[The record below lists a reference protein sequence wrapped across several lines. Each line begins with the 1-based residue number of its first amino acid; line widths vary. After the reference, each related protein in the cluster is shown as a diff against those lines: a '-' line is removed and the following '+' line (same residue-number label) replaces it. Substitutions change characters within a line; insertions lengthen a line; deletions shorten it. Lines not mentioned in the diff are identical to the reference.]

1 MLIYLHL
8 CFEFFRIGLFSFGGG
23 YATLPFLYHIA
34 DTYHWYTPQQLSDMI
49 AVSSITPG
57 PVGVN
62 VATFAGFS
70 TAGILG
76 ALLATTSVILPS
88 YVLVIIIS
96 KLLEKFK
103 TNKKVQAAIYGLKPA
118 GCGLLSAVALNIF
131 KDNVTGLFGVLLF
144 LILLFMSFQQK
155 RDPLFYLGISAIVGL
170 IAGHF
175 HLF

>member
-8 CFEFFRIGLFSFGGG
+8 CLEFFRIGLFSFGGG

-34 DTYHWYTPQQLSDMI
+34 DVYKWYTPQQLSDMI
-49 AVSSITPG
+49 AISSITPG

-76 ALLATTSVILPS
+76 SLIATTSVILPS

-96 KLLEKFK
+96 KLHEKFK
-103 TNKKVQAAIYGLKPA
+103 TNRKVQAAIYGLKPA
-118 GCGLLSAVALNIF
+118 GCGLLTAVALNIF
-131 KDNVTGLFGVLLF
+131 KDNVTGLFAFFFFAVLLG
-144 LILLFMSFQQK
+144 MSFKQK

-170 IAGHF
+170 IAGF
-175 HLF
+175 FNLK

>member
-1 MLIYLHL
+1 MLIYLQL
-8 CFEFFRIGLFSFGGG
+8 CLEFFRIGLFSFGGG

-34 DTYHWYTPQQLSDMI
+34 DVYKWYSPQQLSDMI

-62 VATFAGFS
+62 VATYSGFV
-70 TAGILG
+70 TAGVLG
-76 ALLATTSVILPS
+76 AVIATTSVILPS

-131 KDNVTGLFGVLLF
+131 KDNVTGLFAFFFFAVLLG
-144 LILLFMSFQQK
+144 LSFKQK
-155 RDPLFYLGISAIVGL
+155 RDPLFYLGVSAVVGL
-170 IAGHF
+170 VAGF
-175 HLF
+175 MNLT